1 MSPECSNYKC
11 NHQFTI
17 TTLRVRCELTAQLGG
32 PEPWRIKAGF
42 IYFKNCIAQ
51 IFLAEILRFLFTV
64 HPMRLV
70 AYLPIPKFAPLF
82 TTPARYLVL
91 GGMAWEETLAESCSS
106 WWQVHVFQDAMN
118 FRKSGLFEIDIIHLS
133 MPVWDY
139 KVETVLKDIW
149 DYQAR
154 VQWHFTIWKPT

>member
-1 MSPECSNYKC
+1 MRT
-11 NHQFTI
+11 H
-17 TTLRVRCELTAQLGG
+17 G
-32 PEPWRIKAGF
+32 PAWESREPWRLYCRNTSLSFHCSPDASSG
-42 IYFKNCIAQ
+42 
-51 IFLAEILRFLFTV
+51 T
-64 HPMRLV
+64 
-70 AYLPIPKFAPLF
+70 PIPKFAPLF

-149 DYQAR
+149 NYQAR